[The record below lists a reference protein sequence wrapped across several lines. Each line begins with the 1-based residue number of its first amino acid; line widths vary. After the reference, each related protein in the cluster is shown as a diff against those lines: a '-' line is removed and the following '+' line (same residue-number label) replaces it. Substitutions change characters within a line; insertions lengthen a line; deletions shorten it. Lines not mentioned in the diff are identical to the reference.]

1 VEAEAAS
8 VTQKH
13 NFHCGTIM
21 RIILSVSCRF
31 LILFSL
37 LFSVACADDKPN
49 RPNIVLIVA
58 DDLGY
63 GELGCY
69 GQLIIKTPHIDELAQ
84 QGLRFTQFYCGS
96 PVCAP
101 SRCTLMTG
109 KHTGH
114 AAIRNNKQP
123 KGLEKIREEYG
134 WETPGQQPLPADE
147 VTVAELLQKHG
158 YVTAGIGKWGL
169 GMPGTTGEPNR
180 HGFDLFYGYLCQE
193 HAHNHYPKFLWRN
206 DAKEMLPG
214 NNGTAKGQTYSQD
227 RFTEEALQFVHQN
240 RDKPFFLYL
249 PFIIPH
255 LSIQVP
261 DEALAEYAGLAENP
275 YPYKG
280 TYFHHPTPH
289 AGYAAMISYLD
300 AAVGK
305 IVASID
311 ELGLRNNTLIIF
323 TSDNGPTF
331 KLGGADSDFFHSS
344 GPLRG
349 RKASAYEGGIRIP
362 FIASWPGH
370 IAAGKTSDQ
379 VAAFWD
385 MLPTLCELT
394 QIEHPSNIDGVSI
407 LPTLLAHGEQRQ
419 HEYLYWEFPAYAQPQ
434 AVRAGDWKI
443 IRNGVDQ
450 GDPPF
455 ELYNLKDDVGE
466 KQNVAA
472 DHPDVVAR
480 LTKYAQEAHTP
491 SKIFPLLAGE
501 RPKGYKPVA
510 ARSTE

>member
-1 VEAEAAS
+1 
-8 VTQKH
+8 
-13 NFHCGTIM
+13 M
-21 RIILSVSCRF
+21 PRL
-31 LILFSL
+31 SL
-37 LFSVACADDKPN
+37 LATALIFAVSFMSASRATETQS
-49 RPNIVLIVA
+49 PNIILIVA

-69 GQLIIKTPHIDELAQ
+69 GQQIIKTPHIDALAQ
-84 QGLRFTQFYCGS
+84 QGLRFTQFYAGS

-123 KGLEKIREEYG
+123 KGFEKIREEYG
-134 WETPGQQPLPADE
+134 WETPGQQPLPANE
-147 VTVAELLQKHG
+147 VTVAELLHDHG
-158 YVTAGIGKWGL
+158 YATAGIGKWGL
-169 GMPGTTGEPNR
+169 GMPGTTGEPDR
-180 HGFDLFYGYLCQE
+180 HGFDSFYGYLCQE

-206 DAKEMLPG
+206 NQKEILPG
-214 NNGTAKGQTYSQD
+214 NDGTATGQTYSQD
-227 RFTEEALQFVHQN
+227 RFTEEAVQFLHQH

-261 DEALAEYAGLAENP
+261 DDALAEYAGKIPENP
-275 YPYKG
+275 YPY
-280 TYFHHPTPH
+280 TANYFHHKTPH

-305 IVASID
+305 IVQSVD
-311 ELGLRNNTLIIF
+311 DLGIRDNTLIIF
-323 TSDNGPTF
+323 TSDNGPTY
-331 KLGGADSDFFHSS
+331 KLGGADSDFFDSA

-362 FIASWPGH
+362 FIAAWKGK
-370 IAAGKTSDQ
+370 IAANKTTDQ
-379 VAAFWD
+379 IGAFWD
-385 MLPTLCELT
+385 PLPTFCDIAHVDL
-394 QIEHPSNIDGVSI
+394 PKNIDGISI
-407 LPTLLAHGEQRQ
+407 LPTLLGQGEQKQ
-419 HEYLYWEFPAYAQPQ
+419 HSYLYWEFPAYAQPQ

-466 KQNVAA
+466 KHNVA
-472 DHPDVVAR
+472 DEHPDVVDR
-480 LTKYAQEAHTP
+480 LKQYAEEAHTP
-491 SKIFPLLAGE
+491 SKIFPLLASE
-501 RPKGYKPVA
+501 RPKGYKPA
-510 ARSTE
+510 KGKSTE